1 MKKSVLKQY
10 ARLIARTGANVQKG
24 QSVLIVAGL
33 DQPEFIE
40 LLAAECYRA
49 GASEVEVEWRPQP
62 LTRLAVRYKSAKKLG
77 EVKAWEEEKQKW
89 QAENLPARI
98 VVLSEDPDGLTGI
111 NQAKYASAMQ
121 ARYVKLRPYI
131 DARENREQW
140 CIAAVPGVKWAKK
153 VFPQLPKG
161 RAVEKLWEVILSC
174 SRALEGDPEENW
186 RLHNLELKAR
196 ADRLNAMGLVSLE
209 YRSANGTDLKVGLI
223 PEALFL
229 GGAERCPV
237 NGVLYDPNSPSE
249 ELFITPKAGSA
260 EGIVHAT
267 MPLVFQ
273 GILIEDFWLRFEG
286 GKVTELHAEKNEEA
300 LRTLVSMDEGAAM
313 LGECAL
319 VPYASPIRESGIL
332 FYNTLFDENAACH
345 LALGRGYSSNIRDY
359 ENYSLEEL
367 RAMGVNDSM
376 VHEDFMIGSE
386 DLSITGVTAAGERVA
401 IFRDGGW
408 AFGTGVST

>member
-49 GASEVEVEWRPQP
+49 GASEVEVEWRHQP
-62 LTRLAVRYKSAKKLG
+62 LTRLAVKYKSAKKLG

-111 NQAKYASAMQ
+111 NQAKYAKGMQ
-121 ARYVKLRPYI
+121 ARYQKLRPYI

-153 VFPQLPKG
+153 VFPELPKG

-237 NGVLYDPNSPSE
+237 NGVLYDPNIPSE

-401 IFRDGGW
+401 IVRDGGW
-408 AFGTGVST
+408 AF

>member
-40 LLAAECYRA
+40 LLAAECYRV
-49 GASEVEVEWRPQP
+49 GASEVEVEWRHQP
-62 LTRLAVRYKSAKKLG
+62 LTPLAGRYKSAKKLG

-111 NQAKYASAMQ
+111 NQAKYAKGMQ
-121 ARYVKLRPYI
+121 ARYQKLRPYI

-153 VFPQLPKG
+153 VFPELPKG

-237 NGVLYDPNSPSE
+237 NGVLYDPNIPSE

-408 AFGTGVST
+408 AF

>member
-1 MKKSVLKQY
+1 MKKAVLKQY

-40 LLAAECYRA
+40 MLAAECYRA
-49 GASEVEVEWRPQP
+49 GASEVEVEWRHQP

-111 NQAKYASAMQ
+111 NQAKYAKGMQ
-121 ARYVKLRPYI
+121 ARYQKLRPYI

-153 VFPQLPKG
+153 VFPELPKG

-237 NGVLYDPNSPSE
+237 NGVLYDPNIPSE

-408 AFGTGVST
+408 AF

>member
-49 GASEVEVEWRPQP
+49 GASEVEVEWRHQP

-111 NQAKYASAMQ
+111 NQAKYAKGMQ
-121 ARYVKLRPYI
+121 ARYQKLRPYI

-153 VFPQLPKG
+153 VFPELPKG

-237 NGVLYDPNSPSE
+237 NGVLYDPNIPSE

-300 LRTLVSMDEGAAM
+300 LRTLVSMDQGAAM

-408 AFGTGVST
+408 AF

>member
-49 GASEVEVEWRPQP
+49 GASEVEVEWRHQP
-62 LTRLAVRYKSAKKLG
+62 LTRLAVRHKSAKKLG
-77 EVKAWEEEKQKW
+77 EVKLWEEERQRW
-89 QAENLPARI
+89 QTETLPARI
-98 VVLSEDPDGLTGI
+98 VMLSEDPDGLTGI
-111 NQAKYASAMQ
+111 DQAKYAKGVQ
-121 ARYVKLRPYI
+121 ARYEKLRPYI

-153 VFPQLPKG
+153 VFPSLPKG
-161 RAVEKLWEVILSC
+161 RAVEALWGAILSC
-174 SRALEGDPEENW
+174 SRALEGDPAENW
-186 RLHNLELKAR
+186 RLHNLELKSR
-196 ADRLNAMGLVSLE
+196 AERLNSMGLAALE
-209 YRSANGTDLKVGLI
+209 YKSPNGTDLKVGLI

-237 NGVLYDPNSPSE
+237 NGVWYEPNVPSE
-249 ELFITPKAGSA
+249 ELFVTPKAGSA
-260 EGIVHAT
+260 EGIVYAT
-267 MPLVFQ
+267 MPLVYQ
-273 GILIEDFWLRFEG
+273 GVLIEDFWLRFENG
-286 GKVTELHAEKNEEA
+286 RVAELHAEKNEDA
-300 LRTLVSMDEGAAM
+300 LRALVSMDEGAAM

-319 VPYASPIRESGIL
+319 VPWGSPIRESGLL
-332 FYNTLFDENAACH
+332 FYNTLFDENASCH

-359 ENYSLEEL
+359 ENYSLDEL

-376 VHEDFMIGSE
+376 VHEDFMIGSAG
-386 DLSITGVTAAGERVA
+386 LSITGITASGGRVA

-408 AFGTGVST
+408 AF

>member
-49 GASEVEVEWRPQP
+49 GASEVEVEWRHQP
-62 LTRLAVRYKSAKKLG
+62 LTRLAVKYKSAKKLG

-111 NQAKYASAMQ
+111 NQAKYAKGMQ
-121 ARYVKLRPYI
+121 ARYQKLRPYI

-153 VFPQLPKG
+153 VFPELPKG

-237 NGVLYDPNSPSE
+237 NGVLYDPNIPSE

-359 ENYSLEEL
+359 DKYSLEEL
-367 RAMGVNDSM
+367 RALGVNDSM

-386 DLSITGVTAAGERVA
+386 DLSVTGVTASGERVQ

-408 AFGTGVST
+408 AF

>member
-49 GASEVEVEWRPQP
+49 GASEVEVEWRHQP

-111 NQAKYASAMQ
+111 NQAKYAKGMQ
-121 ARYVKLRPYI
+121 ARYQKLRPYI

-153 VFPQLPKG
+153 VFPELPKG

-186 RLHNLELKAR
+186 RLHNLELKAH

-237 NGVLYDPNSPSE
+237 NGVLYDPNIPSE

-332 FYNTLFDENAACH
+332 FYSTLFDENAACH

-408 AFGTGVST
+408 AF

>member
-49 GASEVEVEWRPQP
+49 GASEVEVEWRHQP

-111 NQAKYASAMQ
+111 NQAKYAKGMQ
-121 ARYVKLRPYI
+121 ARYQKLRPYI

-153 VFPQLPKG
+153 VFPELPKG

-209 YRSANGTDLKVGLI
+209 YRSTNGTDLKVGLI

-237 NGVLYDPNSPSE
+237 NGVLYDPNIPSE

-408 AFGTGVST
+408 AF

>member
-49 GASEVEVEWRPQP
+49 GASEVEVEWRHQP

-111 NQAKYASAMQ
+111 NQAKYAKGMQ
-121 ARYVKLRPYI
+121 ARYQKLRPYI

-153 VFPQLPKG
+153 VFPELPKG

-223 PEALFL
+223 PKALFL

-237 NGVLYDPNSPSE
+237 NGVLYDPNIPSE

-332 FYNTLFDENAACH
+332 FYSTLFDENAACH

-408 AFGTGVST
+408 AF

>member
-49 GASEVEVEWRPQP
+49 GASEVEVEWRHQP

-111 NQAKYASAMQ
+111 NQAKYAKGMQ
-121 ARYVKLRPYI
+121 ARYQKLRPYI

-153 VFPQLPKG
+153 VFPELPKG

-196 ADRLNAMGLVSLE
+196 ADRLNAMDLVSLE

-237 NGVLYDPNSPSE
+237 NGVLYDPNIPSE

-286 GKVTELHAEKNEEA
+286 GKVMELHAEKNEEA

-408 AFGTGVST
+408 AF